1 MSSVLFDQQG
11 KLSVITVENDFA
23 TAKITPYGANVLSFI
38 PRSPRNMADLLWVS
52 PAARFDGRQP
62 VRGGIPI
69 CWPWFGKHASDST
82 LPAHGFVRNMLWQ
95 LDQVNHLESGAT
107 ELSLSI
113 ESSDESLKIWPYLFH
128 LQLVVTVAESLT
140 LRLVTTNLS
149 DHTMV
154 LTEAFHSYFK
164 VGDASKV
171 TVSGLEGS
179 VHIDT
184 LSAMKRSVQTKKLFL
199 SPPMD
204 SVFLNHAVDA
214 KIDDVV
220 LSRQISVRKQGSSST
235 VVWNPGSEI
244 VKGFKDISNEAWP
257 EFLCV
262 ESGNVFE
269 DVVTLL
275 AGEKHELKLEL
286 FSDAFVR

>member
-1 MSSVLFDQQG
+1 MNSVVFGQQD

-23 TAKITPYGANVLSFI
+23 TAKITPYGANVLSFV
-38 PRSPRNMADLLWVS
+38 PKSSSNVADLLWVS

-69 CWPWFGKHASDST
+69 CWPWFGKHSTDST
-82 LPAHGFVRNMLWQ
+82 LPAHGFVRNALWQ
-95 LDQVNHLESGAT
+95 LDQVSHLESGAT
-107 ELSLSI
+107 ELSFSI
-113 ESSDESLKIWPYLFH
+113 ESSDESLKVWPYSFH

-149 DHTMV
+149 DQTMV

-171 TVSGLEGS
+171 TVSGLENS

-184 LSAMKRSVQTKKLFL
+184 LNTMKRSVQTKKLFL

>member
-52 PAARFDGRQP
+52 PTAVFDGSQP

-107 ELSLSI
+107 ELSFSI